1 MDVKYLSTFISEI
14 MDGIDFSSGKIQ
26 VAVVTYTSTAVTLFN
41 LNMYN
46 SSDELRQ
53 SIEAMPSTSSYS
65 RSLNVGLEHAR
76 DNIFTSANGDRADD
90 WKYYIFTGTGSS
102 DTDSIGRD
110 IRSSGNAYLFA
121 LGISLNFSYKMCLN
135 NDSYHPLCSL

>member
-1 MDVKYLSTFISEI
+1 MSEI
-14 MDGIDFSSGKIQ
+14 MNGIDFSSGNIQ

-53 SIEAMPSTSSYS
+53 AIESMPSTSSYS

-76 DNIFTSANGDRADD
+76 DNIFTSANGDRADA
-90 WKYYIFTGTGSS
+90 WNYYIFTGTASS
-102 DTDSIGRD
+102 NTDSIGRD

-121 LGISLNFSYKMCLN
+121 LGNGQNLSFIIWLE
-135 NDSYHPLCSL
+135 

>member
-1 MDVKYLSTFISEI
+1 MSEI
-14 MDGIDFSSGKIQ
+14 MNGIDFSSGNIQ

-53 SIEAMPSTSSYS
+53 AIEAMPSTSSYS

-76 DNIFTSANGDRADD
+76 DNIFTSANGDRADA
-90 WKYYIFTGTGSS
+90 WNYYIFTGTASS
-102 DTDSIGRD
+102 NTDSIGRD
-110 IRSSGNAYLFA
+110 IRSSGNAYFFA
-121 LGISLNFSYKMCLN
+121 LGNGLNLSFKIWLE
-135 NDSYHPLCSL
+135 

>member
-76 DNIFTSANGDRADD
+76 DNIFTSANGDRADA
-90 WKYYIFTGTGSS
+90 WK
-102 DTDSIGRD
+102 SIYSLEQDRL
-110 IRSSGNAYLFA
+110 IRTPLEEIYGHLAML
-121 LGISLNFSYKMCLN
+121 ISLLLVLVSTFHTKCA
-135 NDSYHPLCSL
+135 